1 MPTEV
6 VLNGVECRLNVETD
20 PEVFVCNWRGN
31 EVVSGD
37 SFVLAGEETSDVP
50 VGDTLD
56 GLLTAA
62 DYTIE

>member
-6 VLNGVECRLNVETD
+6 VLTGVECRYNQEQD
-20 PEVFVCNWRGN
+20 PATFTCNWRGN
-31 EVVSGD
+31 EVGSGEG
-37 SFVLAGEETSDVP
+37 FILTGEETDDVP

-62 DYTIE
+62 DYELA